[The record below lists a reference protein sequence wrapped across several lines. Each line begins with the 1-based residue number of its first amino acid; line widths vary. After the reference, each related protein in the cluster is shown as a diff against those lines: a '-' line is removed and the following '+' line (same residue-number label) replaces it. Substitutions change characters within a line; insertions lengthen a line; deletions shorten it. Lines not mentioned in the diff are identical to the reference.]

1 LEQKDLIFT
10 HYFKEKIRM
19 KNTEIPF
26 QKTGFFSK
34 TIHDYLEKNQNII
47 PFYNNFPDISG
58 LYNQIQE
65 KQKSY
70 TLQSRLTLV
79 AALKNQYTTF
89 ETSEKTTKNI
99 ESLKQQNTF
108 TITTGHQLNLFTGP
122 LYFLYKIISTINLSE
137 ELSKKFPAQ
146 NFVPIYWM
154 ATEDHDFD
162 EINYFNFDGKKVS
175 WNRKDGGAVGRFSTD
190 GLQHVFEVFAN
201 HLGNSKNATY
211 LKELFAD
218 AYLKHNN
225 LADATR
231 FISNKLFGEFGL
243 VIIDGDDASLK
254 QLFNPF
260 IKDELENKTS
270 YKEVSKTIVELEKN
284 YKIQVN
290 PREINLFYLGNDF
303 RERIIFE
310 DGVYKVNNTDI
321 TFSKAEIIE
330 EVETNPKVFS
340 PNVIMR
346 PLYQEVILP
355 NLCYIGGGGE
365 IAYWFELKAYFE
377 KVNIPFPV
385 LLLRNSVQIIS
396 EKQANKL
403 EKLHVSYED
412 IFLQQNDL
420 LSKKVIENS
429 DIKTNFSEKIQF
441 LQIQFSELK
450 EVAKKTDI
458 SFVNAVNAQERKQ
471 IKGLEM
477 LEKRLLIAEKRRQKE
492 LVDRITLLHNELLPN
507 QSLEERQRN
516 FSEYYLEYGSSFIK
530 VLKGALKPLQLEF
543 TVLEL

>member
-1 LEQKDLIFT
+1 
-10 HYFKEKIRM
+10 M
-19 KNTEIPF
+19 KTTEIPF

-34 TIHDYLEKNQNII
+34 TIHDYLEKNQNIH
-47 PFYNNFPDISG
+47 PFYTNFPDISG

-70 TLQSRLTLV
+70 RLQTRLTLV
-79 AALKNQYTTF
+79 AALKNQYTSF
-89 ETSEKTTKNI
+89 DTSEKTTNNI

-137 ELSKKFPAQ
+137 ELSEKFPTQ

-231 FISNKLFGEFGL
+231 FIANKLFGEFGL

-254 QLFNPF
+254 QLFNPY

-310 DGVYKVNNTDI
+310 DGVYKVNNTKI
-321 TFSKAEIIE
+321 TFSRAEILE
-330 EVETNPKVFS
+330 EVDTNPKVFS

-365 IAYWFELKAYFE
+365 IAYWFELKTYFE
-377 KVNIPFPV
+377 KLNIPFPV
-385 LLLRNSVQIIS
+385 LLLRNSVQVIS
-396 EKQANKL
+396 EKQVNKL
-403 EKLHVSYED
+403 EKLHVCYED
-412 IFLQQNDL
+412 IFLHQNDL

-429 DIKTNFSEKIQF
+429 DIKTNFSEKIKF
-441 LQIQFSELK
+441 LKSQFSELK

-471 IKGLEM
+471 IKGLQM
-477 LEKRLLIAEKRRQKE
+477 LEKRLVIAEKRRQKD
-492 LVDRITLLHNELLPN
+492 LVERIILLQNELLPN
-507 QSLEERQRN
+507 RSLEERQRN
-516 FSEYYLEYGSSFIK
+516 FSEYYLEYGSSFIEA
-530 VLKGALKPLQLEF
+530 LKGALKPLQLEF
-543 TVLEL
+543 TLLEL